1 MTKWRMTRRQIGTP
15 CHPASKLFLFFTVDE
30 HDYQRAILVVKL
42 WFVEKFAQVCWRVE
56 TRICI
61 RLCDPSERDKA
72 CRWIC
77 YHYSSRRRCAYFGC
91 GSRCMKVQH
100 AISDEQLRFLP
111 YIQLYRTLLDR
122 LQRFL
127 ARPSPELLQK
137 LAFKHMWSSNPR
149 QI

>member
-1 MTKWRMTRRQIGTP
+1 
-15 CHPASKLFLFFTVDE
+15 
-30 HDYQRAILVVKL
+30 
-42 WFVEKFAQVCWRVE
+42 
-56 TRICI
+56 
-61 RLCDPSERDKA
+61 
-72 CRWIC
+72 
-77 YHYSSRRRCAYFGC
+77 
-91 GSRCMKVQH
+91 MKVQH